1 MLILTADCTAYT
13 AASMLLTG
21 WVTVLDIPEIIQSD
35 QGSHFTGQV
44 FRKLCE
50 AMGMEQR
57 LSSPNHPQSN
67 GQIERQNQLMDN
79 IRCVCD
85 NNHAGW
91 ADAVVAVQYAHNTS
105 RNATT
110 GY

>member
-1 MLILTADCTAYT
+1 MLIPTADCTACTT
-13 AASMLLTG
+13 ARMQLTR
-21 WVTVLDIPEIIQSD
+21 WVDIPEVIQSD

-67 GQIERQNQLMDN
+67 GQVER
-79 IRCVCD
+79 
-85 NNHAGW
+85 
-91 ADAVVAVQYAHNTS
+91 
-105 RNATT
+105 
-110 GY
+110 